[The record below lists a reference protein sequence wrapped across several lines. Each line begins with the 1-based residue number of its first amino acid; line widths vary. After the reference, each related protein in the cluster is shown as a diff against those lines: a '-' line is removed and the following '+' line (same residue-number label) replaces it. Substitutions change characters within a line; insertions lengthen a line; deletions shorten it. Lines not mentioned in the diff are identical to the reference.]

1 MQDAIIAVCLANM
14 KMTLDNFKLKVKN
27 FCKELLQTKISLLLD
42 EEKSAKAS
50 AESDTKSS
58 MGDKHETAREMVQ
71 QEREQIGKRIAES
84 EKLLTDLLRMN
95 ENKKTQLIQPGSLV
109 KCSMGWIYLTVS
121 LGSIQVEDQK
131 VNVISLESP
140 FGKLIANKK
149 KGDEVIMNGK
159 KIHIEEVA

>member
-1 MQDAIIAVCLANM
+1 MSIEI
-14 KMTLDNFKLKVKN
+14 FKQQVQESCQNLLKS
-27 FCKELLQTKISLLLD
+27 KIKHLMD

-121 LGSIQVEDQK
+121 LGSIHVEDQK

-140 FGKLIANKK
+140 FGKLIANKT
-149 KGDEVIMNGK
+149 KGDEVILNGK
-159 KIHIEEVA
+159 KISIEDVA

>member
-1 MQDAIIAVCLANM
+1 MSIEI
-14 KMTLDNFKLKVKN
+14 FKQQVQESCQNLLKS
-27 FCKELLQTKISLLLD
+27 KIKHLMD

-140 FGKLIANKK
+140 FGKLIANKT
-149 KGDEVIMNGK
+149 KGDEVILNGK
-159 KIHIEEVA
+159 KISIEDVS